1 MILVDSDS
9 GDIHNMAK
17 AKIPRGR
24 SYFPIRIAIPTLAGG
39 VGRQSPAKR
48 TPSEAEN
55 IDNFIVSVEH
65 SAEKRRGA
73 KVLERTDNVLLAGIL
88 AEVYGTGTVEKD
100 LWYYWYSASAEQ
112 RFLIIVNYGA
122 DPDAT
127 EQMMWVYRVKSD
139 GTFSKD
145 TDPTIPTEQREY
157 LTWGNFYNPI
167 DTDGDGIGDV
177 VKKAAESLR
186 AVAVGSAL
194 LILNTQVKAGYNS
207 ALYQPPPINGDEQE
221 PAWAY
226 VGYDGITGGDTD
238 NDDYAELRYE
248 TTITVDPENIAES
261 WNGFTQYIAGDKAY
275 DRDDAFGTDG
285 GDEDIFGIWK
295 VKESISMIV
304 GPGDKGFEA
313 LSPVGQLTSDQANP
327 AFTRDLGATGAL
339 SDMEGG
345 TNSLH
350 GGHVDVVDFS
360 GGDENNRATTAII
373 FFYRAAAIGDIVAY
387 WTEAGVSAGLNQSDT
402 VDGNNVTD
410 WSGAVFNIPYWNGT
424 ETVSVPMTLNH
435 NVPMGD
441 LYYYDDTSIHTG
453 WHIGISNALT
463 FLEIGRAI
471 MTAINK
477 LARKEGTSDNSM
489 QTWTDHQISC
499 TAELVGTRVNLTF
512 AYPANQWERVL
523 EEEEDGDPILD
534 DDGNEIPRYTE
545 YTLASDYYY
554 PNPDKQYLGQAVSKL
569 SDLKFPPTE
578 SAFNARNAAEGAILS
593 LYPDLGNASGFGK
606 IYYLSQPYLGL
617 SEGHYRVKDIEE
629 QPYLHIIRT
638 PGAMSII
645 DKKRMPKQLYFDNN
659 QWNIRDVDWDMRTSG
674 SIDTNPGPSIF
685 HDGDGNT
692 VQANITAMSFYRD
705 RLFLSSDDKL
715 VSSRLGDWDN
725 FWLFDPNNITVNDP
739 IDLSVSSN
747 SYTPISYLQPYRN
760 FLFLATTGNTQYEL
774 LGSENQIS
782 PLTAEISPTSFFG
795 MAENTEPVLMNNN
808 LFFFDKQ
815 KMYIYFGEQSDTQQ
829 QALELSV
836 NAPYYLP
843 TNFDTPTVSSD
854 RSSIYIIDK
863 DNRNHIYVY
872 TNRVSGDQILQN
884 SFYRFILSENSSI
897 KNIKAY
903 EDYIYIVAEEISD
916 GVRYLTL
923 RQINVNNLELNE
935 PRLDNLVDTVVTSTV
950 YIDDGDYTL
959 IQFPSCSNDIDTIVI
974 KEGDYTGL
982 VVSCTLNSH
991 FYDPEGGFSMA
1002 LLQTPGDQTGIFSD
1016 TPGSLTEV
1024 YIGKSYDSTIELS
1037 PQYYRDQQAAAVN
1050 GTLNLRY
1057 GLVRYRNSGGF
1068 NFEVSR
1074 QGRVSKIV
1082 PFEVTTLD
1090 DRDILSD
1097 VTSYKSHGIFR
1108 APILG
1113 FAEDISLKIVSNN
1126 IHPLGISSLE
1136 FVGKFKFKINSFGG

>member
-9 GDIHNMAK
+9 GDIHKMAK
-17 AKIPRGR
+17 AKMPRGR
-24 SYFPIRIAIPTLAGG
+24 SYFPMRTAIPTLAGG

-73 KVLERTDNVLLAGIL
+73 KVVERTDSILLSGIL
-88 AEVYGTGTVEKD
+88 SEVYGTGTVYKD

-122 DPDAT
+122 NPDTT

-167 DTDGDGIGDV
+167 DTDGDGVGDV
-177 VKKAAESLR
+177 VKKADESLR

-194 LILNTQVKAGYNS
+194 LILNTQVKAGYQS
-207 ALYQPPPINGDEQE
+207 ALYQPPPIDEVEQE

-226 VGYDGITGGDTD
+226 VGYDGITGGVTE

-248 TTITVDPENIAES
+248 TTVTVDPENIAES
-261 WNGFTQYIAGDKAY
+261 WNGFTQYIAGDTAY
-275 DRDDAFGTDG
+275 DRGDPFAIPADEEYEA

-295 VKESISMIV
+295 VKDSVSTIV

-313 LSPVGQLTSDQANP
+313 LSPLNNLTSKQANP
-327 AFTRDLGATGAL
+327 AFTMNLDTTGAL
-339 SDMEGG
+339 SSIEGG
-345 TNSLH
+345 TNALD
-350 GGHVDVVDFS
+350 GGHLDVVDFS
-360 GGDENNRATTAII
+360 GGDENNKAITAII
-373 FFYRAAAIGDIVAY
+373 FQYRAASTDAAEAY
-387 WTEAGVSAGLNQSDT
+387 WSEAGTSTGLNQTDT
-402 VDGNNVTD
+402 INGDAQTD
-410 WSGAVFNIPYWNGT
+410 WSGAVFNIPHWNGA
-424 ETVSVPMTLNH
+424 EIVYVDMTLNH

-441 LYYYDDTSIHTG
+441 LYYYGDSNG
-453 WHIGISNALT
+453 WHIGISGSVT
-463 FLEIGRAI
+463 FAEISRAI
-471 MTAINK
+471 TTAINK
-477 LARKEGTSDNSM
+477 LSQKEGVAENDATA
-489 QTWTDHQISC
+489 TWTQHQISC
-499 TAELVGTRVNLTF
+499 TAELSGTRVNLTF
-512 AYPANQWERVL
+512 AYPANQWERAV
-523 EEEEDGDPILD
+523 EVEEDGEPTVPLT
-534 DDGNEIPRYTE
+534 NRYTE

-554 PNPDKQYLGQAVSKL
+554 PDPDKQYLGQAVAKL
-569 SDLKFPPTE
+569 SSLKFPPTT
-578 SAFNARNAAEGAILS
+578 SALNARNAAEGAIVS
-593 LYPDLGNASGFGK
+593 LYPELGNESGFGK

-638 PGAMSII
+638 PDAMSVI

-863 DNRNHIYVY
+863 DNRNHIYIY

-884 SFYRFILSENSSI
+884 SFYRFILSENTSI

-903 EDYIYIVAEEISD
+903 EDYIYIVAEEVSNGI
-916 GVRYLTL
+916 RYLTL
-923 RQINVNNLELNE
+923 RQLNVNNLELNE
-935 PRLDNLVDTVVTSTV
+935 PRLDNLLDTVVTSAV
-950 YIDDGDYTL
+950 YIEDGDYTL
-959 IQFPSCSNDIDTIVI
+959 VQFPSCSNDIDTIVI

-991 FYDPEGGFSMA
+991 SYDPVNGISMVN
-1002 LLQTPGDQTGIFSD
+1002 LQIPGDQTGIFNSD
-1016 TPGSLTEV
+1016 YGALADV
-1024 YIGKSYDSTIELS
+1024 YIGKSYDSIIELS
-1037 PQYYRDQQAAAVN
+1037 PQYYRDQEKSAVN

-1057 GLVRYRNSGGF
+1057 GLIRFRNSGGF

-1074 QGRVSKIV
+1074 QGRTSKIV

-1113 FAEDISLKIVSNN
+1113 FAEDLSLKIVSNN